1 MEAMGVEI
9 AVPLGLFVAIVLVC
23 FLVLFFRFRG
33 RQELQMTL
41 RAAIDSGQTLSP
53 EMLEKL
59 SQAMQEPDKDLRRGA
74 VAMAIGLALVV
85 FAIAVGEDDATGP
98 LLGMSAFPFLIGA
111 AYLLLWFINREKAD
125 QG

>member
-1 MEAMGVEI
+1 MGVEI

-59 SQAMQEPDKDLRRGA
+59 SQAMQEPDKDLRRGV

>member
-1 MEAMGVEI
+1 MGVEI

>member
-1 MEAMGVEI
+1 MKAMGVEI

-111 AYLLLWFINREKAD
+111 AYLLLWFFNRDKAD

>member
-1 MEAMGVEI
+1 MGVEI

-111 AYLLLWFINREKAD
+111 AYLLLWFFNRDRAD